1 MTWSLNGIRIF
12 VQENTGDGGA
22 IIPRLQPLS
31 GGTVLQFFGYESEI
45 KNINAHVI
53 GDTDRLALM
62 ALRKTNTAYT
72 LVSPMGTLGTYYVR
86 KATFKQ
92 IPNICQTLRPD
103 LAEDAPYYIMDFEL
117 YPSSD

>member
-1 MTWSLNGIRIF
+1 MSWTLNGVRIF

-31 GGTVLQFFGYESEI
+31 GATVLQFFGYESEI

-53 GDTDRLALM
+53 GDTDKDALM
-62 ALRKTNTAYT
+62 ALRKTSSAYT
-72 LVSPMGTLGTYYVR
+72 LISPMGNLGDFYVK

-92 IPNICQTLRPD
+92 IHNICQTLRTD
-103 LAEDAPYYIMDFEL
+103 LPEDAPYYIMDFEL
-117 YPSSD
+117 YPTSD